1 MSDPRQATIDEAR
14 EKARKL
20 AREITKQALGMGCSC
35 YAEAWPAESCNT
47 AEVTAASAISPAITA
62 ALLRA
67 MIDGMHDAAEIVDF
81 DVHCRD
87 MILARTD
94 ELEAMAKEIEG

>member
-1 MSDPRQATIDEAR
+1 MTDLRSEA
-14 EKARKL
+14 EAWKKARKL

-47 AEVTAASAISPAITA
+47 AEMTAASAISPAITA

-67 MIDGMHDAAEIVDF
+67 RAQGMRESEHYITRTAN
-81 DVHCRD
+81 R
-87 MILARTD
+87 ARAD
-94 ELEAMAKEIEG
+94 ELEAMAKEIDDA

>member
-67 MIDGMHDAAEIVDF
+67 RAQGMRGAADWLESNGQPGYAIKLRALADEI
-81 DVHCRD
+81 
-87 MILARTD
+87 
-94 ELEAMAKEIEG
+94 EKEIGT